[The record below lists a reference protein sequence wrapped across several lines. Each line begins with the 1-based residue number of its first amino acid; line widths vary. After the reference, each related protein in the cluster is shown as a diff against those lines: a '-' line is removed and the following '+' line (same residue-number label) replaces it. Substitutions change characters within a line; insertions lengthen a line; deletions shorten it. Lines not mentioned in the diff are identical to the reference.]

1 LGKGTPNDP
10 LTPHP
15 PARDRRFARIRRLTQ
30 AIFLSSGVVSAVLV
44 GYVASAA
51 KPAVTV
57 PVTVPATTVPTTTVP
72 TTTVPATTVASHTS
86 VATTPTTVYTPPV
99 TAPVTHTTVC
109 YSTPSGTVVC
119 H

>member
-1 LGKGTPNDP
+1 MTPSRR
-10 LTPHP
+10 TPQQ
-15 PARDRRFARIRRLTQ
+15 RDRRFARIRRLTQ
-30 AIFLSSGVVSAVLV
+30 TIFVSSGVISAVLV

-57 PVTVPATTVPTTTVP
+57 PVTVPATTVPA
-72 TTTVPATTVASHTS
+72 TTVPAHTPS
-86 VATTPTTVYTPPV
+86 AATTPTTAYVPPT
-99 TAPVTHTTVC
+99 TAPVTQTTVC